1 MRTVNA
7 WAVIRKD
14 GQIQH
19 LDGGVAKR
27 LAVFRTK
34 GDADRDCDKKGEEVV
49 AVEIRVVARE
59 VAQKR

>member
-1 MRTVNA
+1 MKA

-19 LDGGVAKR
+19 LDGGMAKR

-34 GDADRDCDKKGEEVV
+34 EDAEYDCDKKDEIVV
-49 AVEIRVVARE
+49 AVEIVVA
-59 VAQKR
+59 AQKT